1 MSFDGMLW
9 FFYAWMAMEALMTT
23 LAKKTKLGDFEVNED
38 PNGPKGVH
46 EDPTS
51 LYYLQNGDMPARV
64 MAKEKD

>member
-1 MSFDGMLW
+1 
-9 FFYAWMAMEALMTT
+9 MAMEALMTT